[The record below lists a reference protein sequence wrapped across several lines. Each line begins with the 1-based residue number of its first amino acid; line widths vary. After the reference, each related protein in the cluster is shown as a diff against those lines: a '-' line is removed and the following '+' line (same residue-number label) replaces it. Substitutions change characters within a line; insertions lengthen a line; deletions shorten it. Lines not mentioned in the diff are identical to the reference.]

1 MHFILR
7 INSICAKI
15 HKYVIFEPS
24 KYAITEM
31 KKNNFK
37 IITHDYSNRV
47 LEEVEYEKVSFLSC
61 DFTNSNLIG
70 VEFED
75 CVFEQCN
82 LSNARIEGTAFK
94 NCQFIECKMLGMS
107 FSQSKDFG
115 FDIHCLSCNMSF
127 VSFDKKKLNKSTFK
141 QCNVEGVNF
150 TQSNISGSKF
160 DGCNFL
166 DAQFSNTNLSGVDF
180 RTNVHF
186 IIHPEANTIT
196 KTRFASQDLFRLL
209 AAYNIQID

>member
-1 MHFILR
+1 
-7 INSICAKI
+7 
-15 HKYVIFEPS
+15 
-24 KYAITEM
+24 M
-31 KKNNFK
+31 KKKHLNTLTN
-37 IITHDYSNRV
+37 DYSNTR
-47 LEEVEYEKVSFLSC
+47 LEEEEYEQYLFSSC
-61 DFTNSNLIG
+61 DFTNANLIG
-70 VEFED
+70 VVFED

-82 LSNARIEGTAFK
+82 LSNARIDGTAFK

-115 FDIHCLSCNMSF
+115 FDIYCLNCNMSF

-141 QCNVEGVNF
+141 HCNMEGVNF

-196 KTRFASQDLFRLL
+196 KARFASQDLFRLL
-209 AAYNIQID
+209 AAYKIQID